1 MKTPRRKSKAVVDT
15 TPVTGIPVSDAKA
28 LFDAVSQDNTKTIS
42 LGVPTKVIREAP
54 VRSLGEKEASDGG
67 SEHQYKPLPE
77 GVVETLLDQ
86 DKDPS
91 ELPGEVS
98 EIPTSGIDIDQIV
111 DRAFEA
117 AGLPVDTTTDQLVN
131 QAVEQMNAEGI
142 DFDALLEQGTAMMEQ
157 LIAGIDPSGPA
168 IPGTIEMD
176 IEQDDGS
183 IKHCVFDNPDRI
195 GHVVAMAQCD
205 ALIQQYD
212 QQKLEQATK
221 PAVKPLR
228 VGWFSWL

>member
-1 MKTPRRKSKAVVDT
+1 MKTPRRVNKTKE
-15 TPVTGIPVSDAKA
+15 VTEQQTAGIPVGEAKA
-28 LFDAVSQDNTKTIS
+28 LFDAVSNDNTKTIS
-42 LGVPTKVIREAP
+42 LGVPTKVVREPAIRA
-54 VRSLGEKEASDGG
+54 LGETEVTDHST
-67 SEHQYKPLPE
+67 QLPE
-77 GVVETLLDQ
+77 GVASGLLDQ
-86 DKDPS
+86 EDPQN
-91 ELPGEVS
+91 EAPEPDLNLENA
-98 EIPTSGIDIDQIV
+98 IDQ
-111 DRAFEA
+111 AFEK
-117 AGLPVDTTTDQLVN
+117 AGLPSDVTTDQLVN

-157 LIAGIDPSGPA
+157 LMAGIDPSGPA

-183 IKHCVFDNPDRI
+183 IKHHVFDNPDRI

-212 QQKLEQATK
+212 QQKLERVTK
-221 PAVKPLR
+221 PPVKPLR

>member
-1 MKTPRRKSKAVVDT
+1 MKTPRRSSKVVTDT

-28 LFDAVSQDNTKTIS
+28 LFDAVSNDNTKTIS
-42 LGVPTKVIREAP
+42 LGVPTKVVREPAIRA
-54 VRSLGEKEASDGG
+54 LGETEVSD
-67 SEHQYKPLPE
+67 HFTQLPE
-77 GVVETLLDQ
+77 GVASGLLDQ
-86 DKDPS
+86 EDPQNEAP
-91 ELPGEVS
+91 ELENV
-98 EIPTSGIDIDQIV
+98 I

-157 LIAGIDPSGPA
+157 LIAGIDTSGPA

-176 IEQDDGS
+176 IEQDDGTV
-183 IKHCVFDNPDRI
+183 KHHVFDNPDRI

-205 ALIQQYD
+205 ALIKQYD
-212 QQKLEQATK
+212 QQRLEQATK
-221 PAVKPLR
+221 PPVKPLR
-228 VGWFSWL
+228 AKLFGFF

>member
-1 MKTPRRKSKAVVDT
+1 MKTPRRSSKVVTDT
-15 TPVTGIPVSDAKA
+15 APVTGIPVSDAKA
-28 LFDAVSQDNTKTIS
+28 LFDAVSQDNTKHIT
-42 LGVPTKVIREAP
+42 LGVPTEVVRQAPIRA
-54 VRSLGEKEASDGG
+54 LGETEVSD
-67 SEHQYKPLPE
+67 HFTQLPE
-77 GVVETLLDQ
+77 GVASGLLDQ
-86 DKDPS
+86 EDPQNEAP
-91 ELPGEVS
+91 ELENV
-98 EIPTSGIDIDQIV
+98 I